1 MSAPEHAERAHAL
14 LSASGAVRWLA
25 CTPSARLEDEIEDV
39 SSEAAKEGTFAHE
52 LAEVELR
59 KALGERARRPRGYA
73 DSPYYAPEMEGYLTE
88 YVTAVMERVSAHRAV
103 SPDALILIEDRL
115 DFGLWVPEGFGTG
128 DVVIVSDLAI
138 EVIDLKYGKGVRV
151 DAQGNPQLRLYGLAA
166 LHAYDQFFDADQV
179 IMTIVQPRLDHISSE
194 TMEASELFRWA
205 DEFVVPRARLAFEGR
220 GEFAPGEH
228 CRFCKIA
235 PSCKARAEQN
245 LKLAKYEFAE
255 PATLTIEEIADILGR
270 VDELVKWAN
279 DVKGYALEQVRD
291 HGAEIPG
298 WKLVEGR
305 SNRKYADEDQAA
317 AALIEAGYEPD
328 QIYKPKA
335 LNTITAI
342 EKLMGKKRFLEVLG
356 DAVIKPQGQ
365 PTLVPETD
373 KRPAIS
379 SAQSAADDFA

>member
-25 CTPSARLEDEIEDV
+25 CPPSARLEDEIEDV
-39 SSEAAKEGTFAHE
+39 SSGPALEGTFAHE

-59 KALGERARRPRGYA
+59 KALGEKARRPRGYA
-73 DSPYYAPEMEGYLTE
+73 ESPYYAPEMEGYLTE
-88 YVTAVMERVSAHRAV
+88 YVTAVMERIAAHRAV

-151 DAQGNPQLRLYGLAA
+151 DAPNNPQLRLYGLAA

-179 IMTIVQPRLDHISSE
+179 IMTIIQPRLDHISSE
-194 TMEASELFRWA
+194 TLEASELLRWA
-205 DEFVVPRARLAFEGR
+205 DEYVAPRARLAFEGK
-220 GEFAPGEH
+220 GEFSAGDH
-228 CRFCKIA
+228 CRFCKISA
-235 PSCKARAEQN
+235 SCKARAEAN
-245 LKLAKYEFAE
+245 LELAQYEFAE
-255 PATLTIEEIADILGR
+255 PATLSPEELADILGR
-270 VDELVKWAN
+270 ADELVKWAN

-291 HGAEIPG
+291 HGATIPG

-305 SNRKYADEDQAA
+305 SNRQYADEAKAA
-317 AALIEAGYEPD
+317 EALIEAGYEPD
-328 QIYKPKA
+328 QIYRPKA

-356 DAVIKPQGQ
+356 ECVIKPQGQ

-379 SAQSAADDFA
+379 SAASAISDFS